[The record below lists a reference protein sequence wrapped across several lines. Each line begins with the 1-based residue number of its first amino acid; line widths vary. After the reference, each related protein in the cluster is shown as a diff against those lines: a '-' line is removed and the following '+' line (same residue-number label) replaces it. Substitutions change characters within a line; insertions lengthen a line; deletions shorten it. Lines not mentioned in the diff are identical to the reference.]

1 MKIFTHF
8 KKERFVQAERLFTF
22 RSSLSTK
29 ILIFICCLCVSNT
42 LKATIKTFNVASGNW
57 ETITAWLPT
66 GSAPA
71 NGDTVIIPAG
81 RICFIV
87 NAATGAQTF
96 AALTVNGQLNV
107 HNVLQV
113 MPNITADT
121 IWGTGRIQV
130 VNENPIPL
138 GKVWKPTI
146 HFASTTVVQN
156 IPYGTYDSLALDGQ
170 KSKKFVGRIRV
181 KGFSINNSMTDVEKF
196 ITTGSCIEFI
206 GTSSTTIPSTAS
218 FTQGSAL
225 VYDSLIINDGGSK
238 TVVNGTFSV
247 RKYLYIHSA
256 AAMIITGTTALRDS
270 SASGTGLVIAGTGA
284 IRLTST
290 SSTSLPA
297 NRTWIQ
303 PVIYFGTGSQ
313 TIVSGTY
320 DYLNGT
326 GTGGRILSSTGDIV
340 ISGQFIQGTSVYTVG
355 TSTVKYIGTDT
366 QTVGQGQY
374 YNLIL
379 SNGHKIFPTSG
390 SVKIQGAFTPG
401 SVTVTTTNSTI
412 DFNGAVQNIPSFS
425 YGNLYTTLAAGDNT
439 KTATGNL
446 VISDTLKITY
456 RLYMSTFKLSGTFVV
471 SPLGSGSLF
480 TANTSSSPIPSG
492 KMWMGTV
499 TYNSTGT
506 QTIVAGDYE
515 TLDHGSTPTNRRIF
529 SSSDT
534 IRIRNTL
541 FGITATNDFVTT
553 GSTIAYT
560 STANQNVKTLVYHNL
575 IIGGSGIKSL
585 SQDSLTVHG
594 TLNVTS
600 TLDLATRPMC
610 GLLTAV
616 TGTGIIKTSYTGSSV
631 PAFPISRNW
640 PVEVQY
646 YSPTGTQRVSE
657 GNYTNLT
664 FIGPSRKVFLSS
676 DTIGISGAF
685 IIPSSGTYGI
695 TGSTVNFNGKDQS
708 IPSFTFNNLIISGT
722 GTKTVAGSIIAAAI
736 QVESTLDL
744 GIYTLSGITAQS
756 GKGWIETQIAST
768 AGAPVPTR
776 AWTCGIELNGEY
788 DQIIPAGGPF
798 GKLKLSGS
806 GIKAAQDNFSVSD
819 SLIVNSQLELG
830 TYTLSTG
837 GTLKTHGKG
846 LVRIANTSNTPI
858 PAAITWSPQ
867 MHYYANSGVQN
878 IMGGIYSDLR
888 ISSSVLVDAQKRM
901 SGSVTVNDS
910 LILDVSTVLNVKS
923 NTLTVNGYLYY
934 EDIISNRIFTDEYSS
949 VVIGGNTG
957 DNAGDLNLSIVEDG
971 YRSVGNFT
979 LNRPGGSVSLGNGK
993 MGVHGTLNVQ
1003 NGILHTN
1010 DNLVLVSNSSGTAN
1024 TGPLLSG
1031 ADITGVVAVQRY
1043 IPPVT
1048 RRWRF
1053 ISSPVSG
1060 STLTTLQNSMY
1071 VTGTGNAANGF
1082 DSTLSSIA
1090 SVFSYNE
1097 TVTTGDY
1104 NTGWVAASNINNS
1117 VTTGTGY
1124 RVFIRGDRSDPGR
1137 LNGTVTTQNEVT
1149 INWQGPLNKGNISM
1163 PVTFTSSGNASNDG
1177 WNFVG
1182 NPYASPYNWNAF
1194 YDAGTNFT
1202 NLSSIVYVLDAS
1214 CYCYKSY
1221 NASSNAGTLTNGII
1235 PAGAGFWVKAT
1246 AASPTLTLTEQF
1258 KTSTSPINTIFKTTS
1273 EETFTIRLIAD
1284 SISYDEVLIKYLDG
1298 SQRTKDSFDI
1308 QKLAASVINI
1318 GTYGSDNEP
1327 LSLSS
1332 RPPVTTNDT
1341 IRLKVQSGTSGT
1353 FTMQFMNSTVQDQVY
1368 LFDTYTSQVIN
1379 LKTTNQYTFTITTT
1393 IPSSQGLNRFYIVV
1407 SNSTSLPVEL
1417 LSFTAKK
1424 TSAKQVQLN
1433 WITGLELNN
1442 DRFEIERSA
1451 DNETF
1456 EKLSEINGRGNTTSV
1471 SSYQYID
1478 KTPQELNYYR
1488 LKQTDKDGKFTYSQ
1502 TRVINM
1508 RITSI
1513 ESMSVTVYPNPV
1525 ANTLTIETQDNAF
1538 SGYRLFNE
1546 TGRLILSKSL
1556 NQSRESIRM
1565 DQLATGTYYLEI
1577 TDQNHCSAIERI
1589 VKQ

>member
-1 MKIFTHF
+1 MMTFVYTRNIEGKVKNSTCITKMQFARF
-8 KKERFVQAERLFTF
+8 KRLFIF
-22 RSSLSTK
+22 QQSLF
-29 ILIFICCLCVSNT
+29 IHIFSAVCCLLLSHSS
-42 LKATIKTFNVASGNW
+42 KAAAKTFNVVAGNW
-57 ETITAWLPT
+57 EV
-66 GSAPA
+66 GSNWSPSGIPSA
-71 NGDTVIIPAG
+71 GDTISIPSG
-81 RICFIV
+81 VTCSITS
-87 NAATGAQTF
+87 AATGAFTF
-96 AALTVNGQLNV
+96 SRLWVYGTLNAIGTSMI
-107 HNVLQV
+107 L
-113 MPNITADT
+113 PSISADT
-121 IWGTGRIQV
+121 IFGSGRV
-130 VNENPIPL
+130 VVSEADPIPS
-138 GKVWKPTI
+138 GKVWLP
-146 HFASTTVVQN
+146 TVVFNSGTIIQN
-156 IPYGTYDSLALDGQ
+156 IPHGTYDSLALNAQ
-170 KSKKFVGRIRV
+170 RTKRFIGRIKV
-181 KGFSINNSMTDVEKF
+181 DGFSIYNTMTNAEKF
-196 ITTGSCIEFI
+196 ITDGSCIQFI
-206 GTSSTTIPSTAS
+206 GAGNNTVPSGSTTQLNT
-218 FTQGSAL
+218 L
-225 VYDSLIINDGGSK
+225 VYDSLIIGGGGEK
-238 TVVNGTFSV
+238 TLVNGSFYI
-247 RKYLYIHSA
+247 RKYLNVNA
-256 AAMIITGTTALRDS
+256 GTTFTIGNAMVLKDS
-270 SASGTGLVIAGTGA
+270 SASAITVEGSGTVK
-284 IRLTST
+284 LTT
-290 SSTSLPA
+290 SAAASIPSD
-297 NRTWIQ
+297 RTWTPTIW
-303 PVIYFGTGSQ
+303 YAYTGGSQ
-313 TIVSGTY
+313 TILSGVY
-320 DYLNGT
+320 ANLNGT
-326 GTGGRILSSTGDIV
+326 GAGRTLSSTGEVV
-340 ISGQFIQGTSVYTVG
+340 ITGQFTPGAGTYNPGTSVFRYSG
-355 TSTVKYIGTDT
+355 SDT
-366 QTVGQGQY
+366 QTVAAIQY
-374 YNLIL
+374 YSLTL
-379 SNGHKIFPTSG
+379 ENGHKRFSTSG
-390 SVKIQGAFTPG
+390 TIRIQGIFTPG
-401 SVTVTTTNSTI
+401 TVTATTAVSKI
-412 DFNGAVQNIPSFS
+412 DFNGALQNIPAFT
-425 YGNLYTTLAAGDNT
+425 YGSIITSG
-439 KTATGNL
+439 GNAKSASGNI
-446 VISDTLKITY
+446 VITDTLKVTITFDMLTY
-456 RLYMSTFKLSGTFVV
+456 LLSGSFVCDPAGTGTFRTGNV
-471 SPLGSGSLF
+471 SSMPVP
-480 TANTSSSPIPSG
+480 AG
-492 KMWMGTV
+492 KIWPGTFR
-499 TYNSTGT
+499 YNSVTGT
-506 QTIVAGDYE
+506 QTIVSGDYFV
-515 TLDHGSTPTNRRIF
+515 LDLNVASNRIF
-529 SSSDT
+529 SSADT
-534 IRIRNTL
+534 IKVRSSMSPGSGT
-541 FGITATNDFVTT
+541 FTTT

-560 STANQNVKTLVYHNL
+560 GANQTAIVLYNYNNLV
-575 IIGGSGIKSL
+575 IGGTGTKTAEGN
-585 SQDSLTVHG
+585 LTVNG
-594 TLNVTS
+594 ELNVTS
-600 TLDLATRPMC
+600 ILDMTTFTLGGTLTSITGNGTIRTDNTSATPFPAAH
-610 GLLTAV
+610 TWNPS
-616 TGTGIIKTSYTGSSV
+616 IKFAAAGS
-631 PAFPISRNW
+631 
-640 PVEVQY
+640 
-646 YSPTGTQRVSE
+646 QRIVA
-657 GNYTNLT
+657 GNYTNLDLT
-664 FIGPSRKVFLSS
+664 GGNRVLSPS
-676 DTIGISGAF
+676 DTIGISGIWTLGA
-685 IIPSSGTYGI
+685 GTHTI
-695 TGSTVNFNGKDQS
+695 TGSSVNFNGGNQT
-708 IPSFTFNNLIISGT
+708 IPAFTFNNLVISGT
-722 GTKTVAGSIIAAAI
+722 GIKTIAGSIT
-736 QVESTLDL
+736 VNNLLSVRSTLNL
-744 GIYTLSGITAQS
+744 VIYTLSGITTQT
-756 GKGWIETQIAST
+756 GTGWIQTQIT
-768 AGAPVPTR
+768 TTGGVPVPSR
-776 AWTCGIELNGEY
+776 GWTCGIELNGNV
-788 DQIIPAGGPF
+788 DQHIPSGGPF

-806 GIKAAQDNFSVSD
+806 GIKTANANLSVTD
-819 SLIVNSQLELG
+819 SLLVYTQLELG
-830 TYTLSTG
+830 TYVLSTSG
-837 GTLKTHGKG
+837 SLKTIGTSII
-846 LVRIANTSNTPI
+846 RTANTSPTPI
-858 PAAITWSPQ
+858 PAGISWVPKMQ
-867 MHYYANSGVQN
+867 YYAPSGTQTIV
-878 IMGGIYSDLR
+878 GGSYSRLQ
-888 ISSSVLVDAQKRM
+888 L
-901 SGSVTVNDS
+901 SGSVSGISKQMSGNVTVSDS
-910 LILDVSTVLNVKS
+910 FRLDAFSVLQVQS
-923 NTLTVNGYLYY
+923 HTLTVNGYFSY
-934 EDIISNRIFTDEYSS
+934 EDPANNTIITNETSNIVVGGSTVDHAGIF
-949 VVIGGNTG
+949 NQ
-957 DNAGDLNLSIVEDG
+957 DG

-979 LNRPGGSVSLGNGK
+979 LSRPGGSVSLGNGK

-1024 TGPLLSG
+1024 TGPLLAG

-1488 LKQTDKDGKFTYSQ
+1488 LKQIDKDGKFRYSIV
-1502 TRVINM
+1502 RIVDM
-1508 RITSI
+1508 REEMNHPALIKL
-1513 ESMSVTVYPNPV
+1513 YPNPV
-1525 ANTLTIETQDNAF
+1525 VNSITVETENGHLA
-1538 SGYRLFNE
+1538 YRLFNE
-1546 TGRLILSKSL
+1546 TGAFITSGFT
-1556 NQSRESIRM
+1556 QSRETTIKM
-1565 DQLATGTYYLEI
+1565 AGLKTGIYYLEI
-1577 TDQNHCSAIERI
+1577 TDEHNRATIEKIIR
-1589 VKQ
+1589 Q